1 MLVPYGVLL
10 QRASS
15 CGTSQL
21 PLLCSY
27 TLLKLRLQKHRSPV
41 VLCARLHAGSSAT
54 PLLLCK
60 PASTCAM
67 LNIVQTTDDSLA
79 PLSINCWPSQSG
91 AESYVN
97 IEYEATTAF
106 DLQTVVIAIPL
117 PAMSHGPRVSQVHA
131 LSTL

>member
-1 MLVPYGVLL
+1 MCEPHLPKKCRCGNALTLQPRSVLSAIVLL
-10 QRASS
+10 RQQTICAAIN
-15 CGTSQL
+15 L
-21 PLLCSY
+21 P
-27 TLLKLRLQKHRSPV
+27 HW
-41 VLCARLHAGSSAT
+41 H
-54 PLLLCK
+54 
-60 PASTCAM
+60 
-67 LNIVQTTDDSLA
+67 VQTTDDSLA

-131 LSTL
+131 LTALLTKNALQLGNLRCRAASLLKP